1 MGALMLLQAAKAFSV
16 AANTAV
22 NLLDLPGGHFVRPFR
37 VSQQLAAHGSTG
49 DASACKLLLYKIRLI
64 QSAHAGDG
72 LVRVLANLIAEFQ
85 EAALLFEVRVVGRG
99 NGVLQTGMVR
109 QRNMEAGHTGIS
121 QQRYKNTQLGLHHTG
136 IAVVGIFLA
145 DGQLVVD
152 GNLRQTAADSF
163 DGLHRKAGTVRRCR
177 RIHPCGG

>member
-1 MGALMLLQAAKAFSV
+1 MGALMLLQAAKAFFV

-49 DASACKLLLYKIRLI
+49 DASACKLLFYKIRLI

-85 EAALLFEVRVVGRG
+85 EAALLFEVRGG
-99 NGVLQTGMVR
+99 W
-109 QRNMEAGHTGIS
+109 
-121 QQRYKNTQLGLHHTG
+121 LGEWCPPKLEWFASVTWK
-136 IAVVGIFLA
+136 
-145 DGQLVVD
+145 LVTPASVSS
-152 GNLRQTAADSF
+152 GTKIPSSDSTTPA
-163 DGLHRKAGTVRRCR
+163 L
-177 RIHPCGG
+177 P

>member
-1 MGALMLLQAAKAFSV
+1 MGALMLLQAAKAFFV

-99 NGVLQTGMVR
+99 NGVLQ
-109 QRNMEAGHTGIS
+109 MEWFASVTW
-121 QQRYKNTQLGLHHTG
+121 K
-136 IAVVGIFLA
+136 
-145 DGQLVVD
+145 LVTPASVSS
-152 GNLRQTAADSF
+152 GTKIPSSDSTTPA
-163 DGLHRKAGTVRRCR
+163 L
-177 RIHPCGG
+177 P